1 VNVITL
7 TGHLIDDPARTDT
20 GKGIKATFH
29 LDVDGRRRLRL
40 PVTTWNQLAG
50 TCATHL
56 ARGRH
61 VAVSGRLGHNEF
73 TGHDGKKRNRWE
85 ITATAVTF
93 LDSPPE
99 DVAASSA
106 QATSSRRLS
115 AVAGSAG

>member
-1 VNVITL
+1 MNVITL

-40 PVTTWNQLAG
+40 PVPTWNQLAG

-56 ARGRH
+56 TRGRH
-61 VAVSGRLGHNEF
+61 VAVSGRLDHNQF
-73 TGHDGKKRNRWE
+73 TGHDGKKRDHWE

-93 LDSPPE
+93 LDTPPD
-99 DVAASSA
+99 DVGASSA
-106 QATSSRRLS
+106 PAAGGRRLS
-115 AVAGSAG
+115 AVAGSTR

>member
-56 ARGRH
+56 TRGRH
-61 VAVSGRLGHNEF
+61 VAVSGRLDHNQF
-73 TGHDGKKRNRWE
+73 TGHDGKKRDRWE

-93 LDSPPE
+93 LDAPP
-99 DVAASSA
+99 DGVAESSGQASG
-106 QATSSRRLS
+106 RRLS

>member
-1 VNVITL
+1 MNVITL
-7 TGHLIDDPARTDT
+7 TGRLIDDPARTDT

-56 ARGRH
+56 TRGRH
-61 VAVSGRLGHNEF
+61 VAVSGRLDHNQF
-73 TGHDGKKRNRWE
+73 TGHDGKKRDRWE

-93 LDSPPE
+93 LDAPPE
-99 DVAASSA
+99 GIAESPA
-106 QATSSRRLS
+106 QASGRRLT
-115 AVAGSAG
+115 AVAGSGG